1 MQITVLKFKRVLSH
15 RQSKGRLMQYAPCLW
30 QGVEFKALQIF
41 AAIWKLEHDEEL
53 ITREDIYSI
62 NKSRTAH
69 HMKKVIE

>member
-1 MQITVLKFKRVLSH
+1 
-15 RQSKGRLMQYAPCLW
+15 MQYAPCFW